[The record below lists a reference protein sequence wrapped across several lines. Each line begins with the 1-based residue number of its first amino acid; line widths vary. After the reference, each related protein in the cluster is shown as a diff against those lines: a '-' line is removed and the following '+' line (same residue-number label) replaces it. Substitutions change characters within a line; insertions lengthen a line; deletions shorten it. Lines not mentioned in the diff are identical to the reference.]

1 MSAPKIKS
9 KDINGK
15 TVVITLLGAKDG
27 IKMSKLLMT
36 RILPSVTTL
45 ANGAATQ
52 NLAAAMKDLVMT
64 LEDVDLYEMT
74 EKLFANATVNDFP
87 INPNDYFS
95 GNYGEYLD
103 FMEFALEA
111 NFGSFFEASRLSS
124 LNFLGLKA

>member
-36 RILPSVTTL
+36 RILPSVTSLVGGTSTE
-45 ANGAATQ
+45 AFVAAIR
-52 NLAAAMKDLVMT
+52 DLVMT

-74 EKLFANATVNDFP
+74 EKLFTNATVNDFP
-87 INPNDYFS
+87 IKPNDYFS

-111 NFGSFFEASRLSS
+111 NFGSFFEASRLS
-124 LNFLGLKA
+124 FLSYLGRKV